1 MWRPFLLYFKSIYQF
16 AKTLKSGVGVAVI
29 GSMPSVGLYFGVYS
43 FCKKTLF
50 QWCVDDEE
58 EDGSNAKP
66 NKKTQQQ
73 KRKPRFIRMNRTMAI
88 ALSAAIGNTVA
99 SASRVPYE
107 VVKQKLQTNT
117 YTSLGHALQEMSW
130 KTIFPT
136 GGIASQMLRD
146 VPYAIATLLA
156 YEHLKYVWKPKFAKR
171 YPTVLNQTWDLLIGG
186 IAGGFG
192 SYLTNP
198 MDVIKTRLQTSS
210 DLYGGSIR
218 TCFMSTWEEGGME
231 AFLRGSVPRLLH
243 KVPANAFFFV
253 FYETFRS
260 LLKVVDE

>member
-1 MWRPFLLYFKSIYQF
+1 
-16 AKTLKSGVGVAVI
+16 
-29 GSMPSVGLYFGVYS
+29 MPSVGLYFGVYS

-50 QWCVDDEE
+50 QWCVDDNE
-58 EDGSNAKP
+58 GGNNSIKH
-66 NKKTQQQ
+66 KK
-73 KRKPRFIRMNRTMAI
+73 KRIRMNRTVAI

-107 VVKQKLQTNT
+107 VVKQKLQTNA
-117 YTSLGHALQEMSW
+117 YTSLGHALQDMSW

-146 VPYAIATLLA
+146 IPYAIATLLA
-156 YEHLKYVWKPKFAKR
+156 YEHLKSVWKPKFSKW
-171 YPTVLNQTWDLLIGG
+171 YPTVPNQTWDLLVGG
-186 IAGGFG
+186 VAGGFG

-210 DLYGGSIR
+210 DLYDGSIR
-218 TCFMSTWEEGGME
+218 TCFVSTWQEGGME

-243 KVPANAFFFV
+243 KVPANAFFFL

-260 LLKVVDE
+260 ILMVNDE